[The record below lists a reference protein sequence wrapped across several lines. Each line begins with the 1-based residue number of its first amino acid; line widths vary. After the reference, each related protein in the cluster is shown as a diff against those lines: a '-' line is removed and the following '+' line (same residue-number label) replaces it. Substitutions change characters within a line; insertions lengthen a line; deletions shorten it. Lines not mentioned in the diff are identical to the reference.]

1 MSQRQAQ
8 QHRLVRRPPS
18 AVRRPPSAPAVAGTV
33 TGARGEAD
41 AACGVADLARDA
53 GMTDQQI
60 RSALDELVD
69 LALLKPS
76 AQADGTLWPVR
87 PAVGLSALLAAAE
100 DEAAARQRQIEAAR
114 AAIAALAA
122 EHEEHRQHR
131 ADTAVRLDGID
142 SVRGRLEELAANA
155 ATECLSLNPG
165 GAHRPDARAASAQI
179 NEQALR
185 RGVGIKAICRDS
197 FRNDPDTLAHAR
209 WLTDLGGQMRTVP
222 IVPTPLVIV
231 DRAVVI
237 VPLDP
242 TDPGALEINS
252 PGMLSV
258 ACVLFDQLWSTAT
271 PFGAAVPVDGQ
282 GLTSA
287 ERTLLELA
295 AADHTDE
302 AAARKLGISA
312 RTVKRQMADLMAR
325 LDADSRFQ
333 AGVRAAHRG
342 WL

>member
-1 MSQRQAQ
+1 MLELLGLSGPAERLYQAV
-8 QHRLVRRPPS
+8 LTD
-18 AVRRPPSAPAVAGTV
+18 PARSVAM
-33 TGARGEAD
+33 
-41 AACGVADLARDA
+41 LAHDT
-53 GMTDQQI
+53 GMTDRQI
-60 RSALDELVD
+60 RSALDELAD
-69 LALLKPS
+69 LALIRPS
-76 AQADGTLWPVR
+76 AAADGTLWPVS

-100 DEAAARQRQIEAAR
+100 DEAAARQRQIEATR

-122 EHEEHRQHR
+122 EHEVQRQHR
-131 ADTAVRLDGID
+131 AEPAVRLDGID
-142 SVRGRLEELAANA
+142 AVRSRLEELAANA
-155 ATECLSLNPG
+155 VTECLSLNPG
-165 GAHRPDARAASAQI
+165 GADRPDARAASAQL

-185 RGVGIKAICRDS
+185 RGVGIKAICRES

-209 WLTDLGGQMRTVP
+209 WLTDLGGEMRTVP

-231 DRAVVI
+231 DRRVVI

-242 TDPGALEINS
+242 ADPRQGALELDS

-258 ACVLFDQLWSTAT
+258 ACALFDQLWSTAT
-271 PFGAAVPVDGQ
+271 PFGSSVAVDGQ

-287 ERTLLELA
+287 ERPLLELA
-295 AADHTDE
+295 AAGHTDE
-302 AAARKLGISA
+302 AAGRKLGVSG